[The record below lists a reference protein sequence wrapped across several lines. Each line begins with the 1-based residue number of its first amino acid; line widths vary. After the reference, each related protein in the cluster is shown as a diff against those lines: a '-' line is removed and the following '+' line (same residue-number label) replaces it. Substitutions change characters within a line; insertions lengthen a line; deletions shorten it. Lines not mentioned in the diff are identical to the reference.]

1 MGYLTTIT
9 FRNDAYETFKKNPL
23 ELGSKICK
31 ALEGGYTQ
39 GVGENTFS
47 LGSECNP
54 VVIQKP
60 RHADDNTIF
69 VHMGNTVTEM
79 NKWSQITKDLM
90 AHHPKFFDDILKE
103 MEIQVKALKKMR
115 KEMKDEG

>member
-9 FRNDAYETFKKNPL
+9 FKNDAYETFKKNPL

-31 ALEGGYTQ
+31 ALEGGYTR

-60 RHADDNTIF
+60 RHADDNTVF
-69 VHMGNTVTEM
+69 VHIGNTVIEM

-90 AHHPKFFDDILKE
+90 VHNSKFFDCVLEE
-103 MEIQVKALKKMR
+103 MKIQVKALTKMR
-115 KEMKDEG
+115 NDLK